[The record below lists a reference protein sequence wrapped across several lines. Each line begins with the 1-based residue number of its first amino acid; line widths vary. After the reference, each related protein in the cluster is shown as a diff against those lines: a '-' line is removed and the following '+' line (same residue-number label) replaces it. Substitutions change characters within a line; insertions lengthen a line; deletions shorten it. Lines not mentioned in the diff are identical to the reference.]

1 MFGDYSSKQ
10 LDVWSGNQGYD
21 PATSRCYGFLY
32 LNVKD
37 TMDTF
42 LRKSDIL
49 EKEKK
54 AALREDLEVG
64 LTSSQS
70 KLLREKQ
77 KNPYFSGLLKKQQK
91 GLVSSSESS
100 DSSESEQSETHS
112 PN

>member
-1 MFGDYSSKQ
+1 
-10 LDVWSGNQGYD
+10 
-21 PATSRCYGFLY
+21 
-32 LNVKD
+32 
-37 TMDTF
+37 MDTF